1 MLVAEGYKKCPQCA
15 TPIEFVN
22 GCLFITCICT
32 TPFCFTCK
40 AKEVENQNCINGC
53 LRFPTQTPKF
63 QIKDKLK
70 REISNEEKLK
80 FANLDRTFRE
90 STQHQRDIIKMAFI
104 LSRGLLKFKKPCS
117 NCLLSQ
123 KNMRIRFNSQ
133 SMKSLSLPK
142 LMLVT

>member
-1 MLVAEGYKKCPQCA
+1 VLEGYKKCPQCA

-70 REISNEEKLK
+70 RDLTSMEKLK

-90 STQHQRDIIKMAFI
+90 STQYLRDIIIQGFHIKPRTPQVQKAMSDLFN
-104 LSRGLLKFKKPCS
+104 LSKEYAH
-117 NCLLSQ
+117 
-123 KNMRIRFNSQ
+123 
-133 SMKSLSLPK
+133 
-142 LMLVT
+142 